1 MEGLFVKTIE
11 NIDEWSPICKKI
23 KEFIPDEIFVN
34 GNNGL
39 VKVYDGSEHEDDALT
54 RLSEYILGNDVHY
67 DWARMVK
74 MISSRRKILE
84 INVR

>member
-11 NIDEWSPICKKI
+11 SIDEWSYICKKI

-39 VKVYDGSEHEDDALT
+39 VKVYDKSEHEDDALT
-54 RLSEYILGNDVHY
+54 RLSEYVIGNNVHY
-67 DWARMVK
+67 DGARTIK
-74 MISSRRKILE
+74 IISSRRKILE
-84 INVR
+84 VNVR

>member
-11 NIDEWSPICKKI
+11 NIDEWSHICKKI

-39 VKVYDGSEHEDDALT
+39 VKVYDGSEHKDDALT
-54 RLSEYILGNDVHY
+54 RLSEYILGNDFHY
-67 DWARMVK
+67 DGARMIK

-84 INVR
+84 VNVR